1 MRTSNV
7 IATLA
12 TLLFVGQ
19 AWSAGFEKSVLW
31 SAKWSA
37 LGGSSSAAVSGSESV
52 IFNPAGLVNGEGQD
66 ISLHVS
72 PTMSQFKGPIATS
85 NQEIDGEETTTYPV
99 GLLYSYKLNDKW
111 SFGAGY
117 YVAAGTQAKYDN
129 VDFSGLN
136 AGFTNKPDFL
146 SDIKIFE
153 LGLSAGYKVNDNLN
167 LGLTYRYSQ
176 VEANYKFAAVSGSG
190 LSTTV
195 TEFDL
200 ADLKATD
207 AASFRLGAQYM
218 SDNKDWGVGFTY
230 RSAVDFEA
238 EGSTT
243 ITSDPVTTN
252 PTTTKVADT
261 TLKNSLPAQY
271 NLDGMYMLNDN
282 WSLYGGLT
290 FTEYSV
296 NEKIELEGGIV
307 TAASISKIDQKWD
320 DQMNYRLATSY
331 HGIENWELRGG
342 YVLTSQ
348 VTNSDYAS
356 PTFASPGEGHTFV
369 LGAGTHCM
377 NEKLF
382 YDFAVEYSMAS
393 GDGTIN
399 SNNVEGEFSS
409 AGTTVHLSAKYL
421 F

>member
-72 PTMSQFKGPIATS
+72 PTMSQFKGPITQD
-85 NQEIDGEETTTYPV
+85 NVTIDGEETTTYPV

-117 YVAAGTQAKYDN
+117 YVAAGTQAKYDDVN
-129 VDFSGLN
+129 FGG
-136 AGFTNKPDFL
+136 AYKPDFL
-146 SDIKIFE
+146 SDIKILE
-153 LGLSAGYKVNDNLN
+153 LGLSAGYKLNDNWN

-176 VEANYKFAAVSGSG
+176 VEAEYKFAAGSSAVE
-190 LSTTV
+190 LK
-195 TEFDL
+195 DL
-200 ADLKATD
+200 EATD
-207 AASFRLGAQYM
+207 AAGTATSIVIADGTRNSLG
-218 SDNKDWGVGFTY
+218 
-230 RSAVDFEA
+230 
-238 EGSTT
+238 
-243 ITSDPVTTN
+243 
-252 PTTTKVADT
+252 DT
-261 TLKNSLPAQY
+261 TLSNALPAQY
-271 NLDGMYMLNDN
+271 NLDAFYTLNDS
-282 WSLYGGLT
+282 WKLYGGLT

-296 NEKIELEGGIV
+296 NKQIDLKGTIAGSVPKI
-307 TAASISKIDQKWD
+307 TQNWD
-320 DQMNYRLATSY
+320 DQWNYRLATSY

-348 VTNSDYAS
+348 VTDSKAAS

-377 NEKLF
+377 DEKLH
-382 YDFAVEYSMAS
+382 YDVAVEYSMAS
-393 GDGTIN
+393 GDGETAPPT
-399 SNNVEGEFSS
+399 SRKGEFSS

>member
-72 PTMSQFKGPIATS
+72 PTMSQFKGPITQD
-85 NQEIDGEETTTYPV
+85 NVTIDGEETTTYPV

-117 YVAAGTQAKYDN
+117 YVAAGTQAKYDDVN
-129 VDFSGLN
+129 FGG
-136 AGFTNKPDFL
+136 AYKPDFL
-146 SDIKIFE
+146 SDIKILE
-153 LGLSAGYKVNDNLN
+153 LGLSAGYKLNDNWN

-176 VEANYKFAAVSGSG
+176 VEAEYKFAAGSSAVE
-190 LSTTV
+190 LK
-195 TEFDL
+195 DL
-200 ADLKATD
+200 EATD
-207 AASFRLGAQYM
+207 AAGFRLGAQYKAD
-218 SDNKDWGVGFTY
+218 SEDWGLGFSY
-230 RSAVDFEA
+230 RSEVAFDA
-238 EGSTT
+238 EGTA
-243 ITSDPVTTN
+243 TSIVIADGTRN
-252 PTTTKVADT
+252 SLGDT
-261 TLKNSLPAQY
+261 TLSNALPAQY
-271 NLDGMYMLNDN
+271 NLDAFYTLNDS
-282 WSLYGGLT
+282 WKLYGGLT

-296 NEKIELEGGIV
+296 NKQIDLKGTIAGSVPKI
-307 TAASISKIDQKWD
+307 TQNWD
-320 DQMNYRLATSY
+320 DQWNYRLATSY

-348 VTNSDYAS
+348 VTDSKAAS

-377 NEKLF
+377 DEKLH
-382 YDFAVEYSMAS
+382 YDVAVEYSMAS
-393 GDGTIN
+393 GDGETAPPT
-399 SNNVEGEFSS
+399 SRKGEFSS